1 MILSKIYIRA
11 TILEILF
18 STLAAE
24 VHLSVNAFDPSRAI
38 AETTSLGIVALCRG
52 VDFEEWARE
61 VGAAP
66 RPDPGP
72 VKVHISPLLITQ
84 QTSTK

>member
-1 MILSKIYIRA
+1 M
-11 TILEILF
+11 EILF

-52 VDFEEWARE
+52 VDFEAVSYTHLTLPTILR
-61 VGAAP
+61 V
-66 RPDPGP
+66 
-72 VKVHISPLLITQ
+72 
-84 QTSTK
+84 